1 MISVIVIGKNEGERL
16 VACLRSIQTALSA
29 LAHEVV
35 YVDSCST
42 DQSLQTA
49 KALGARC
56 FLLAERKTTAGLGR
70 FVGAKEARGE
80 YLLFLD
86 GDMQLQ
92 PGFAEKALMSI
103 AAKGYDGVC
112 GVREDVY
119 LRGGE
124 VVCRND
130 NYFGCTQ
137 ERLAPGF
144 GGALMITRDALDA
157 CGGWATDTIA
167 CEEAELYAR
176 LKAIGCRI
184 AEIPRSDDPAHG
196 CGARQ
201 PQSAFHRLFRA
212 SAGRRAG
219 AGLRDEGASGARLY
233 PPRAGKIHLYALDWL
248 ALALLALVPGF
259 GLGLMMLI
267 ECMQLGWLLAQK
279 RPRAFISQKLL
290 FFGLPLGLMTLSRAQ
305 PRLCGGIIRRETA
318 V

>member
-16 VACLRSIQTALSA
+16 AACLRSIQNALNA

-42 DQSLQTA
+42 DQSLQMA

-92 PGFAEKALMSI
+92 PGFAEKALMAI

-112 GVREDVY
+112 GIREDVY

-124 VVCRND
+124 IVGRND

-137 ERLAPGF
+137 ERLAPEF
-144 GGALMITRDALDA
+144 GGALMITRD
-157 CGGWATDTIA
+157 G
-167 CEEAELYAR
+167 
-176 LKAIGCRI
+176 
-184 AEIPRSDDPAHG
+184 
-196 CGARQ
+196 
-201 PQSAFHRLFRA
+201 
-212 SAGRRAG
+212 
-219 AGLRDEGASGARLY
+219 
-233 PPRAGKIHLYALDWL
+233 
-248 ALALLALVPGF
+248 
-259 GLGLMMLI
+259 
-267 ECMQLGWLLAQK
+267 
-279 RPRAFISQKLL
+279 
-290 FFGLPLGLMTLSRAQ
+290 
-305 PRLCGGIIRRETA
+305 
-318 V
+318 

>member
-92 PGFAEKALMSI
+92 PGFAEKALMAI

-112 GVREDVY
+112 GIREDVY

-137 ERLAPGF
+137 ERLAPEF

-176 LKAIGCRI
+176 LMAIGCRI
-184 AEIPRSDDPAHG
+184 AEIPVPMILHTDAVRDSRSPLSTVFS
-196 CGARQ
+196 AR
-201 PQSAFHRLFRA
+201 RL
-212 SAGRRAG
+212 GE
-219 AGLRDEGASGARLY
+219 GLSL
-233 PPRAGKIHLYALDWL
+233 IH
-248 ALALLALVPGF
+248 
-259 GLGLMMLI
+259 I
-267 ECMQLGWLLAQK
+267 
-279 RPRAFISQKLL
+279 
-290 FFGLPLGLMTLSRAQ
+290 
-305 PRLCGGIIRRETA
+305 
-318 V
+318 

>member
-1 MISVIVIGKNEGERL
+1 M
-16 VACLRSIQTALSA
+16 
-29 LAHEVV
+29 AHEVV

-92 PGFAEKALMSI
+92 PGFAEKALMAI

-112 GVREDVY
+112 GIREDVY

-124 VVCRND
+124 IVGRND

-137 ERLAPGF
+137 ERLAPEF

-176 LKAIGCRI
+176 LKATGCRI
-184 AEIPRSDDPAHG
+184 AEIPVPMILHTDAVRDSRSPLSTVFS
-196 CGARQ
+196 AR
-201 PQSAFHRLFRA
+201 R
-212 SAGRRAG
+212 GAG
-219 AGLRDEGASGARLY
+219 ACARFRPWADDAARVHAVGLAAGSKAPARVRIAEIVFLRAAAGA
-233 PPRAGKIHLYALDWL
+233 DD
-248 ALALLALVPGF
+248 
-259 GLGLMMLI
+259 
-267 ECMQLGWLLAQK
+267 
-279 RPRAFISQKLL
+279 
-290 FFGLPLGLMTLSRAQ
+290 LSRAQ

>member
-1 MISVIVIGKNEGERL
+1 
-16 VACLRSIQTALSA
+16 
-29 LAHEVV
+29 
-35 YVDSCST
+35 
-42 DQSLQTA
+42 
-49 KALGARC
+49 
-56 FLLAERKTTAGLGR
+56 
-70 FVGAKEARGE
+70 
-80 YLLFLD
+80 
-86 GDMQLQ
+86 MQLQ
-92 PGFAEKALMSI
+92 PGFAEKALMAI

-137 ERLAPGF
+137 ERLAPVF

-184 AEIPRSDDPAHG
+184 AEIPVPMILHTDAVRDSRSPLSTVFS
-196 CGARQ
+196 AR
-201 PQSAFHRLFRA
+201 RLGEGQA
-212 SAGRRAG
+212 LACAMKARRA
-219 AGLRDEGASGARLY
+219 
-233 PPRAGKIHLYALDWL
+233 RAYIRHEREKFTFYALDWL

-279 RPRAFISQKLL
+279 RPRAFISQKLF
-290 FFGLPLGLMTLSRAQ
+290 FFGLPLGLMTYRERSRAYAA
-305 PRLCGGIIRRETA
+305 E
-318 V
+318 

>member
-16 VACLRSIQTALSA
+16 VACLKSIQTALSA

-56 FLLAERKTTAGLGR
+56 FLLAEQKTTAGLGR

-86 GDMQLQ
+86 G
-92 PGFAEKALMSI
+92 GI
-103 AAKGYDGVC
+103 
-112 GVREDVY
+112 REDVY

-137 ERLAPGF
+137 ERLALGF

-184 AEIPRSDDPAHG
+184 AEIPVPMILHTDAVRDSRSPLSTVFS
-196 CGARQ
+196 AR
-201 PQSAFHRLFRA
+201 RLGEGQA
-212 SAGRRAG
+212 LACAMKARRA
-219 AGLRDEGASGARLY
+219 
-233 PPRAGKIHLYALDWL
+233 RAYIRHEREKFTFYALDWL
-248 ALALLALVPGF
+248 ALALLALVPDF

-279 RPRAFISQKLL
+279 RPRAFISQKLF
-290 FFGLPLGLMTLSRAQ
+290 FFGLPLGLMTYRERSRAYAA
-305 PRLCGGIIRRETA
+305 E
-318 V
+318 

>member
-16 VACLRSIQTALSA
+16 VACLKSIQTALNA
-29 LAHEVV
+29 LAHEVL

-70 FVGAKEARGE
+70 FVGTKEARGE

-92 PGFAEKALMSI
+92 PGFAEKALMAI

-112 GVREDVY
+112 GIREDVY

-124 VVCRND
+124 IVGRND

-137 ERLAPGF
+137 ERLAPEF

-157 CGGWATDTIA
+157 CGGWATDTVA

-176 LKAIGCRI
+176 LKATGCRI
-184 AEIPRSDDPAHG
+184 AEIPVPMILHTDAVRDSRSPLSTVFSARRLGEGQALACAMKARRAHAYIRHDKRINS
-196 CGARQ
+196 C
-201 PQSAFHRLFRA
+201 LCRA
-212 SAGRRAG
+212 SDISR
-219 AGLRDEGASGARLY
+219 
-233 PPRAGKIHLYALDWL
+233 KHLY
-248 ALALLALVPGF
+248 F
-259 GLGLMMLI
+259 
-267 ECMQLGWLLAQK
+267 
-279 RPRAFISQKLL
+279 S
-290 FFGLPLGLMTLSRAQ
+290 
-305 PRLCGGIIRRETA
+305 IRRNGIERKIYFYA
-318 V
+318 LFMCDFANFSQSVCIKIFRCGSH

>member
-92 PGFAEKALMSI
+92 PGFAEKALMAI

-112 GVREDVY
+112 GIREDVY

-137 ERLAPGF
+137 ERLAPVF

-176 LKAIGCRI
+176 LKAIGCCI
-184 AEIPRSDDPAHG
+184 AEIPVPMVLHTDAVRDSRSPLSTVFS
-196 CGARQ
+196 AR
-201 PQSAFHRLFRA
+201 RLGEGQA
-212 SAGRRAG
+212 LACAMKARRA
-219 AGLRDEGASGARLY
+219 
-233 PPRAGKIHLYALDWL
+233 RAYIRHEREKFTFYALDWL
-248 ALALLALVPGF
+248 ALVLLALVPGF

-279 RPRAFISQKLL
+279 RPRAFISQKLF
-290 FFGLPLGLMTLSRAQ
+290 FFGLPLGLMTYRERSRAYAA
-305 PRLCGGIIRRETA
+305 E
-318 V
+318 